1 METAVLELEEFQT
14 EDIIGPTYRS
24 LNHSRIINRLCV
36 ALDKYDAN
44 FDTFPELEL
53 ELVTGKCKPDVCIYP
68 NLPVDWYNDTIYYTD
83 SPLVAVEILSPK
95 QALTDLTDKA
105 FKQYFPAG
113 VQVVWIIVPL
123 FRTIQ
128 VLLPNGD
135 LQTISGN
142 GIMKDPITNIEIDL
156 KSIFR

>member
-14 EDIIGPTYRS
+14 EDIMS

-36 ALDKYDAN
+36 ALDKYDVN

-113 VQVVWIIVPL
+113 VQVVWIIIPL

-128 VLLPNGD
+128 ILLPNGD

-142 GIMKDPITNIEIDL
+142 GIMRDPITNIEIDL